1 MLDSFLLPFTAS
13 LTSLVLSQ
21 VPTSQIHA
29 LPSGL
34 FPSLEKLVVHID
46 PDGYGRWAPF
56 LQGPVATFAD
66 APALQRVAINK
77 CFSNSESE
85 IVGFRLPWHQLT
97 HFVVSDYEEDTHPF
111 LVDVLPQCVALQ
123 WLGIGLLYELGI
135 PTLPGLGTNQPVT
148 VIQNLRCL
156 SLSFEDTDDTF
167 SSIFYPH
174 FFDSLKFPGLR
185 SLRLEG
191 AKMDFEKWNRL
202 DPDHVPRFIDK
213 IHNEFRLEYLS
224 LCLDRVHRATLEQL
238 LDATPQVTT
247 LDAHIDLNYE
257 GLFETLTIGR
267 DSSHRLLPRLE
278 TLVLELGSSAAI
290 RAGEGETIDPVAFAT
305 FLESRMCSD
314 PDHRLRKIVLYAR
327 HSDEDKIPFVQE
339 IQRYLPEGLLLE
351 RRVVKE
357 PRYGHG
363 VERDP
368 ELQDWSEA
376 YAGRW

>member
-1 MLDSFLLPFTAS
+1 
-13 LTSLVLSQ
+13 
-21 VPTSQIHA
+21 
-29 LPSGL
+29 
-34 FPSLEKLVVHID
+34 
-46 PDGYGRWAPF
+46 
-56 LQGPVATFAD
+56 
-66 APALQRVAINK
+66 VAINK
-77 CFSNSESE
+77 SFSNSESG
-85 IVGFRLPWHQLT
+85 IVAFRLPWHQIT
-97 HFVVSDYEEDTHPF
+97 HFVQSDYEKATHRF
-111 LVDVLPQCVALQ
+111 LVDILPQCVSLR
-123 WLGIGLLYELGI
+123 WLGIGLLYEFGL
-135 PTLPGLGTNQPVT
+135 PTLPGLGTSQPVT

-156 SLSFEDTDDTF
+156 SLSFEDPDDTF

-174 FFDSLKFPGLR
+174 FFDNLKFPGLR

-191 AKMDFEKWNRL
+191 AEMDFEEWDYW
-202 DPDHVPRFIDK
+202 DPDHVPRFLDK

-224 LCLDRVHRATLEQL
+224 VCLDRVHRATLEQL

-257 GLFETLTIGR
+257 EFFETLTIGG

-290 RAGEGETIDPVAFAT
+290 RTGEGETIDPDAFAA

-327 HSDEDKIPFVQE
+327 YSDEVSDETPFVQE

-368 ELQDWSEA
+368 ELQDWLEA
-376 YAGRW
+376 YTGQWQ